1 MKSAFPIKMYINI
14 VQICLKMIAIVK
26 MDNNGFE
33 LIITYSE
40 FLLICFESKVT
51 ETEIFSKILKE
62 LNIDKQMFTIFSL
75 EELLFMLI
83 Y

>member
-40 FLLICFESKVT
+40 FLLICIESKVT

>member
-1 MKSAFPIKMYINI
+1 
-14 VQICLKMIAIVK
+14 MIAIVK

-40 FLLICFESKVT
+40 FLLICIESKVT